1 LTIGLLEAK
10 VKSMTSFVSMF
21 SGRKRGSS
29 VWTYFEYNEQQRK
42 STCLARLDSGSVCNK
57 LVATKNP
64 TNLKNH
70 LANHHEDVYKELEAR
85 EKEEKDAKKRMKTEG
100 L

>member
-1 LTIGLLEAK
+1 
-10 VKSMTSFVSMF
+10 
-21 SGRKRGSS
+21 
-29 VWTYFEYNEQQRK
+29 
-42 STCLARLDSGSVCNK
+42 
-57 LVATKNP
+57 VATKNP

-70 LANHHEDVYKELEAR
+70 LPNHHEDVYKELEAR